1 MYPKW
6 YVLFF
11 LLSGVQ
17 AFMIHNMQ
25 RSLCLEEVPESGEVV
40 ARKCSLFLDSQQW
53 IWEEQS
59 RLVNTATSRCLSAHP
74 IQPVHTQPCPEPGE
88 GESAKA
94 VEWDCDR
101 DRLISRN
108 NSLMLSLNSRRLVLT
123 DDGKNIK
130 WRSLDK
136 GDICQEKLRSRRASE
151 EFEVVVKPTMSA
163 EEKEFL
169 RWFYRTEDPTYWKF
183 TLLALAFIC
192 LLIGFM
198 LLGMGAMANK
208 NRKKIAKY
216 KAAAA
221 LLQKKDGEESRVISL
236 EDTGVPA
243 TPRANP
249 PASPLP
255 NGELSESRPGDIVLT
270 YKDGNTSSLYP
281 NAAAEVRLTGED
293 RQAVGAEEG
302 KPEITAAEPQS
313 QEAVEGE
320 D

>member
-1 MYPKW
+1 
-6 YVLFF
+6 
-11 LLSGVQ
+11 
-17 AFMIHNMQ
+17 MIHNVH
-25 RSLCLEEVPESGEVV
+25 RSLCLEEVVESGEVV
-40 ARKCSLFLDSQQW
+40 ARKCSLDLDSQQW
-53 IWEEQS
+53 IWEESS
-59 RLVNTATSRCLSAHP
+59 RLVNVATSRCLSARHV
-74 IQPVHTQPCPEPGE
+74 QPVRSQSCPEPGE
-88 GESAKA
+88 WERAKGL
-94 VEWDCDR
+94 EWDCDR
-101 DRLISRN
+101 DRLINRN
-108 NSLMLSLNSRRLVLT
+108 NSLMLSLNGRRVVLT

-163 EEKEFL
+163 EQKEYL

-183 TLLALAFIC
+183 VMLALAFIC

-221 LLQKKDGEESRVISL
+221 MLQKKDCEELKVISL
-236 EDTGVPA
+236 EDTSAPT
-243 TPRANP
+243 TPLAKP
-249 PASPLP
+249 PASPPP
-255 NGELSESRPGDIVLT
+255 NGELSESRPGDILLT

-281 NAAAEVRLTGED
+281 DAAAEVRLTGED
-293 RQAVGAEEG
+293 RQAEGAEEG
-302 KPEITAAEPQS
+302 EQEITAAEPHT
-313 QEAVEGE
+313 EEVVEGE